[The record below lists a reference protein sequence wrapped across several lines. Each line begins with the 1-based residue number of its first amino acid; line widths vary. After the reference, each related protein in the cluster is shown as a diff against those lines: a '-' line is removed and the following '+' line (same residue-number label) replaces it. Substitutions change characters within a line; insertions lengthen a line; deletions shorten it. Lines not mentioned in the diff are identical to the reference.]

1 MNEAR
6 KDDKTENE
14 LETDLDRWRGESPAA
29 GRYSEVQEKR
39 KEGKARSRRRNSKSK
54 SAQQRRTV

>member
-6 KDDKTENE
+6 KDNKTENE

-39 KEGKARSRRRNSKSK
+39 KEEEARTRRPNSKSK
-54 SAQQRRTV
+54 GAQQRRAV